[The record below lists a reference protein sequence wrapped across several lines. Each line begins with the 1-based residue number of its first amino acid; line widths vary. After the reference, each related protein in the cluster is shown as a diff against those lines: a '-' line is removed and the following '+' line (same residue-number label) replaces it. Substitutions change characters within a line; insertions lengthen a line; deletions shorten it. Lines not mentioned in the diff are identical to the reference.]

1 MMANGRAA
9 AARRWSAVASRSM
22 TTTWA
27 GGAVGAV
34 AQAVLA
40 PNPGPMTLEG
50 TNTWVLRAPG
60 SEAAIVVDPG
70 PEGHPDHL
78 RAVAEAAGP
87 VALTILT
94 HHHRDH
100 TGAVAQWAA
109 MTGSPVR
116 GADHGA
122 PFADGEPIQAAGLTV
137 QVLLTPGHTED
148 SICLLVEDHNL
159 LLTGDTVLGRGTTVV
174 PWPEGDLGAYLESLD
189 RIADLARAG
198 SVERIAPGHGPVI
211 DDPVAFVTDLIAHR
225 RQRLEQVTQALND
238 GATSAADRVQL
249 VYGDLTKTLARA
261 ALSTVRAQ
269 LEIGRASCRERGE
282 VGGDADATRGQ

>member
-1 MMANGRAA
+1 
-9 AARRWSAVASRSM
+9 M

-70 PEGHPDHL
+70 PEGHTDHL

-100 TGAVAQWAA
+100 TGAVAEWAA

-122 PFADGEPIQAAGLTV
+122 PFADGERIQAAGLTV
-137 QVLLTPGHTED
+137 QVLLTPGHTDD
-148 SICLLVEDHNL
+148 SISLLVQDHNL

-174 PWPEGDLGAYLESLD
+174 PWPEGDLGAYLTSLD
-189 RIADLARAG
+189 RLADLARVG
-198 SVERIAPGHGPVI
+198 KVESIAPGHGPVI
-211 DDPVAFVTDLIAHR
+211 QNPLEFLTELIAHR

-238 GATSAADRVQL
+238 GATSAADVVQM
-249 VYGDLTKTLARA
+249 VYGDLAKTLARA

-269 LEIGRASCRERGE
+269 LAYLGRET
-282 VGGDADATRGQ
+282 D